1 MPKLKLHRIGRIKHA
16 PGIALSILLLSLLTY
31 LLGWSTLLA
40 AKSVVID
47 GTLRKAEISSQI
59 LNPHTAFRIGIPL
72 ARVDV
77 HSLSRRISQLDWVAS
92 EEVKREWL
100 HGRIHIAIQER
111 TPIAEFTNVDGAR
124 SFFDKTGSVFSA
136 QGSNSY
142 PLITFANVSPDLIK
156 TAAGFIQNLSSDSSS
171 NSSSNSSTDLLA
183 NMTSLAIRSTDF
195 IESSHSGLAS
205 GKVIVRWGSNEEM
218 VTKVKV
224 LRALLAL
231 PENAHAKLFDLS
243 SPLSPIVK

>member
-1 MPKLKLHRIGRIKHA
+1 MHLLLNIKYYNFFNASLIKH
-16 PGIALSILLLSLLTY
+16 LFY
-31 LLGWSTLLA
+31 H
-40 AKSVVID
+40 V
-47 GTLRKAEISSQI
+47 
-59 LNPHTAFRIGIPL
+59 
-72 ARVDV
+72 
-77 HSLSRRISQLDWVAS
+77 
-92 EEVKREWL
+92 
-100 HGRIHIAIQER
+100 
-111 TPIAEFTNVDGAR
+111 
-124 SFFDKTGSVFSA
+124 
-136 QGSNSY
+136 
-142 PLITFANVSPDLIK
+142 
-156 TAAGFIQNLSSDSSS
+156 S

-195 IESSHSGLAS
+195 IQSSHSGLAS

>member
-59 LNPHTAFRIGIPL
+59 LTPHTAFRIGIPL

-142 PLITFANVSPDLIK
+142 PLITFASVSPDLIK

-171 NSSSNSSTDLLA
+171 NSPTDLLA

-195 IESSHSGLAS
+195 IQSSHSGLAS